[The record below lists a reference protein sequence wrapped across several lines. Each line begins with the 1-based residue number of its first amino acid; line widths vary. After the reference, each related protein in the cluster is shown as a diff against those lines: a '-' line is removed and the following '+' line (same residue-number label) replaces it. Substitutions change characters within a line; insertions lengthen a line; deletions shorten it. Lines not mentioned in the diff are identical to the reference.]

1 MIKNLILGITL
12 VSLAQTAGI
21 YSAKADDDNGLRLVT
36 GTVNA
41 NGTSQTP
48 TNTFTIAHPSAGR
61 YVITFTPFVF
71 GKRIPA
77 CIVMPLGSLTVA
89 GIHENISFCDFTI
102 VNLSGVATDAIYNFM
117 AARITGN
124 VTPPD

>member
-1 MIKNLILGITL
+1 MMKNLILGITL

-71 GKRIPA
+71 GKRYTTSLYRDAVGLPD
-77 CIVMPLGSLTVA
+77 GSSHTRECQLLRL
-89 GIHENISFCDFTI
+89 HHS
-102 VNLSGVATDAIYNFM
+102 
-117 AARITGN
+117 
-124 VTPPD
+124 